1 MTEDQLLLEVKD
13 LRTYFETRLG
23 VAKAV
28 DGVSFT
34 LRAGETL
41 GLIGES
47 GSGKSVTCLSI
58 ARLVP
63 QPSGHIVGGE
73 VLLEGDD
80 LVTKSESEMQQIR
93 GSRIA
98 YITQDPLASLDPLF
112 RVFSQVA
119 EPMRAHRRVTRST
132 VGARVIDLLRSV
144 RIPAPEIRARQ
155 FPHEMSGGMRQRVV
169 AAMALGCE
177 PKLLIADEPTTAL
190 DVTVQAQ
197 LLQVLR
203 SAQRDL
209 GLGMIVVTH
218 DFGIVARICDR
229 VAVMY
234 AGRVVEVADVLTI
247 LTRPVHPYTR
257 GLIAS
262 VPTVGERSERM
273 PSIEGQPPDV
283 RDVPPGCA
291 FAPRCAYREDRCEV
305 DYPSTRPASSPTH
318 EVACWASE
326 RIMQGADPEAQGAQA
341 KRNDTDDA

>member
-1 MTEDQLLLEVKD
+1 MTESRPLLEVKD
-13 LRTYFETRLG
+13 LRTHFATRLG

-63 QPSGHIVGGE
+63 QPSGRIVGGE

-80 LVTKSESEMQQIR
+80 LVKKSESEMQHIR

-132 VGARVIDLLRSV
+132 VTDRVIDILRSV
-144 RIPAPEIRARQ
+144 RIPAPEIRAHQ

-169 AAMALGCE
+169 AALALGCE
-177 PKLLIADEPTTAL
+177 PQLLIADEPTTAL

-203 SAQRDL
+203 TAQRNL

-218 DFGIVARICDR
+218 DFGIVARVCDR

-234 AGRVVEVADVLTI
+234 AGRVVEVADVLAI
-247 LTRPVHPYTR
+247 LSHPVHPYTR

-262 VPTVGERSERM
+262 VPTVGERYDRM

-283 RDVPPGCA
+283 RDIPPGCA
-291 FAPRCAYREDRCEV
+291 FAPRCAYREDRCAV
-305 DYPSTRPASSPTH
+305 DYPSTRSVSPDH
-318 EVACWASE
+318 DVACWASE
-326 RIMQGADPEAQGAQA
+326 RLLADSETSSTSAKKNGAD
-341 KRNDTDDA
+341 DA